1 MMLMILK
8 QVWKKCLQIFLQ
20 DRIHGYVRIEKL
32 GINIRIPS
40 ESGVSPVIRRTQF
53 PLMLVWACTA
63 HKVHVLMFEEIV
75 VNFDLL
81 KQKQFKYGQMYVA
94 LSRVPSL
101 RGIHLTGE
109 FKAAAIRSYPR
120 AIQEYN
126 RMRTERQFLP
136 LNLQIFNKL
145 NKHLIYIS
153 WDKRLRE
160 MDVICLT
167 ETQILLG
174 QKTERLEEYLL
185 SFGTTSTKV

>member
-53 PLMLVWACTA
+53 PLMLVWACTV

-120 AIQEYN
+120 AIQEYIECEQKDN
-126 RMRTERQFLP
+126 FC
-136 LNLQIFNKL
+136 
-145 NKHLIYIS
+145 HWIYKYSIN
-153 WDKRLRE
+153 
-160 MDVICLT
+160 
-167 ETQILLG
+167 
-174 QKTERLEEYLL
+174 
-185 SFGTTSTKV
+185 STNI